1 MTKLIVLLLSSL
13 LSLSALADKDNG
25 YGYGNKDPKQSP
37 NPEKRLKHLKE
48 ELSLTDQQASEI
60 TAIMEKSHQEA
71 RQFRENMKKKT
82 NAEIM
87 QVLTP
92 EQQKQFAS
100 MKKERKEKVKKNAE
114 KKSKSKDSD
123 EEDDDD

>member
-1 MTKLIVLLLSSL
+1 MNKLLILLLASL

-25 YGYGNKDPKQSP
+25 YGNKQPQQSP

-48 ELSLTDQQASEI
+48 ELSLSDQQASEI
-60 TAIMEKSHQEA
+60 TAIMKKSHEEA
-71 RQFRENMKKKT
+71 RQFRENMKQKT

-92 EQQKQFAS
+92 EQQKQFVS
-100 MKKERKEKVKKNAE
+100 MKKERKEKAKKNAE
-114 KKSKSKDSD
+114 KKSKSKNSD
-123 EEDDDD
+123 REDDDNDD